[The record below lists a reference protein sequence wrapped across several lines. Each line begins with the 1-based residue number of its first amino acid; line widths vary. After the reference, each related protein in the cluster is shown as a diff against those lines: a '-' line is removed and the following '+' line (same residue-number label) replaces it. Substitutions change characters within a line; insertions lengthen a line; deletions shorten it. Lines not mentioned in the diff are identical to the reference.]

1 MTQAAKPLEFEPIT
15 LSHREKIEAIRK
27 NSGNTQYLYTFA
39 SLFTWQKDEQYE
51 IYIDGDAFIIKNGA
65 EGEQAYLFPC
75 GSNEGKKRLIDKLI
89 QFEKPELFSLNDDD
103 KAFLEKEYPDRFDFT
118 DRREEYS
125 YIYDKKAQIELSGKD
140 YKRIRHKVNTGRA
153 TAENWNIEVLTEDNI
168 KRAIS
173 LNGLWAN
180 SKGENELTDAPAA
193 YTALSSF
200 KDINLHGLL
209 FQADGRDIAYIA
221 GFFITPEIFDLAF
234 CKVLDTRCDCFVKW
248 YLYNELPD
256 EVKIIDSEEDLGLEG
271 LREHK
276 LFRRPKSLKRI
287 WKGSYK

>member
-15 LSHREKIEAIRK
+15 LSHKEKIEAIRK

-234 CKVLDTRCDCFVKW
+234 CKVLDARCDCFVKW

>member
-75 GSNEGKKRLIDKLI
+75 GSYEGKKRLIDKLI
-89 QFEKPELFSLNDDD
+89 QFEKPELFSLSDDD

-180 SKGENELTDAPAA
+180 SKGKNELTDAPAA

-234 CKVLDTRCDCFVKW
+234 CKVLDARCDCFVKW

-276 LFRRPKSLKRI
+276 LFPRPKSLKRI